1 MGREIVEIG
10 GFESIVRGGGADAAW
25 VPASFPTGDGG
36 AWVYQEPDA
45 VVGIQNGILSVAA
58 YPFTRQ
64 HDQVQF
70 FDNAKHMYFST
81 RPVGAPEGGRVTV
94 EWELAARILG
104 GRPGDL
110 YDGFVSFHLMDLAR
124 GVALNF
130 FVGNDVLATVY
141 AHLPFPGTSAPERPR
156 GPKYF
161 AWFEEREGRIAPGE
175 FHRYAITYDRGARTI
190 TWRLD
195 GEVVKHEEE
204 AAELGPFH
212 LAMGL
217 MTEKDIEPGKGSVS
231 CHGQG
236 AVGKWREI
244 RAVLESPDA

>member
-1 MGREIVEIG
+1 MAEEIVEVG
-10 GFESIVRGGGADAAW
+10 GFESIIRGGGEGAAW
-25 VPASFPTGDGG
+25 MPASFPTESGG
-36 AWVYQEPDA
+36 LWVYQEPNA

-58 YPFTRQ
+58 FPFTRQ
-64 HDQVQF
+64 HDAVQF

-81 RPVGAPEGGRVTV
+81 RSFGAPEGGRITL

-110 YDGFVSFHLMDLAR
+110 YDAFVSFHLMDLAR

-130 FVGNDVLATVY
+130 FVGDDVFSTVY
-141 AHLPFPGTSAPERPR
+141 AHLPFPGAQAPERER
-156 GPKYF
+156 GPRYF
-161 AWFEEREGRIAPGE
+161 AWFEEHRGRVRPGG
-175 FHRYAITYDRGARTI
+175 FHRYAITYDRGARSI

-195 GEVVKHEEE
+195 GEVVKHEED

-244 RAVLESPDA
+244 RAIVETPEA

>member
-1 MGREIVEIG
+1 MGREIVEVG
-10 GFESIVRGGGADAAW
+10 DFGSIIRGGADASW
-25 VPASFPTGDGG
+25 VPASFPTGDGST
-36 AWVYQEPDA
+36 WVYQEPDA
-45 VVGIQNGILSVAA
+45 VVGVQDGALSVAA

-64 HDQVQF
+64 HDRVQF

-81 RPVGAPEGGRVTV
+81 RQFTAPEGGRLTV
-94 EWELAARILG
+94 EWELAARILRG
-104 GRPGDL
+104 LPGDL

-130 FVGNDVLATVY
+130 FVGNDVLATVQ
-141 AHLPFPGTSAPERPR
+141 AHLPFPGAKAPERPR

-161 AWFEEREGRIAPGE
+161 AWFEEHEGLVTPGA
-175 FHRYAITYDRGARTI
+175 FHHYAIAWDRAAGTL

-195 GEVVKHEEE
+195 GQVLKHEEE
-204 AAELGPFH
+204 VGELGPFH

-236 AVGKWREI
+236 AVGKWRGI
-244 RAVLESPDA
+244 RAVLESPEG